1 MFSVAQNSGASWLKA
16 CTQNC
21 DLGSRPNICVGVS
34 PNPVF
39 VRQKLGVVRSE
50 GSKVARETVIS
61 NRSPHLAPP
70 LDGVVSSPTPTFHL
84 GNHYTSGATT
94 LYHRMGNHCI
104 SLGQPLYL
112 RGNHTVPWDGQQ
124 LYFTW
129 ATIIPQGAT
138 TLYLGMGNHC
148 TWTPGAIGNHYH
160 TCLLWA
166 TTESWAH
173 CTLGNHSCS
182 WRVHLWKQSLFNIE
196 WVSSANC

>member
-1 MFSVAQNSGASWLKA
+1 MAQTSGASWLKA

-21 DLGSRPNICVGVS
+21 DLRSRPNICVGVF

-70 LDGVVSSPTPTFHL
+70 LDGVVSSATPTFHL
-84 GNHYTSGATT
+84 GNHYTS
-94 LYHRMGNHCI
+94 
-104 SLGQPLYL
+104 
-112 RGNHTVPWDGQQ
+112 
-124 LYFTW
+124 
-129 ATIIPQGAT
+129 GAT

-196 WVSSANC
+196 WFSSVNC

>member
-1 MFSVAQNSGASWLKA
+1 M
-16 CTQNC
+16 
-21 DLGSRPNICVGVS
+21 GVF

-94 LYHRMGNHCI
+94 LY
-104 SLGQPLYL
+104 
-112 RGNHTVPWDGQQ
+112 
-124 LYFTW
+124 
-129 ATIIPQGAT
+129 
-138 TLYLGMGNHC
+138 LGMGNHC

-173 CTLGNHSCS
+173 CTLGNHPAPDARICENRVCS
-182 WRVHLWKQSLFNIE
+182 TYNGLQVLTARMPQNTPFDPVLFFQECNI
-196 WVSSANC
+196 